1 MGRPSKRA
9 AHMRQ
14 HRLNE
19 TNEEREK
26 RLSQKRKS
34 TSIDISKET
43 CEERKNR
50 LSIMRAYMKKV
61 LYRENIEKRTLR
73 LGLIHDRLSN
83 ETEEQ
88 RAHRLGVIHNRL
100 LNETQEQCAHRL
112 GMIHDRL
119 SNQTQEQRAHR
130 LSMIHDR
137 LSNETQEQRA
147 HRLGMIHDRLSN
159 ETQEQ
164 RAHRL
169 SMIHDR
175 LSNETQEQRAHRLG
189 MIHDRLSNETQEQ
202 RAHRLSMIHDRLS
215 NETEEQR
222 AHRLG
227 VIHDRLSNETEE
239 QRAHRLGVIHDRL
252 SNETEEQRAHR
263 LGVIHDR
270 LSNETEAQ
278 RAHRL
283 GVIHDR
289 LSNETEEQ
297 RAHRLGVIH
306 DRLSNETEE
315 QRAHR
320 LGLIRDRL
328 LNETPETRSDRL
340 SRMQQANQAC
350 RDITNQQSFE
360 AAINIFADVPCAVCK
375 RSLYPKQR
383 SNLRANMY
391 SILLPEE
398 LVALGTITTCSRC
411 SNNIRKRK
419 IPTTAYWN
427 KMMPAEVPPE
437 LVNLTSV
444 EERFLSRIVPF
455 LKIVKLNNRF
465 SQNWCKGQV
474 ILFAKDV
481 VEIAEQLPLTPNQ
494 AGLVLVVES
503 LENLSC
509 SKEFVVDMQRL
520 NRAFTWLISNNH
532 LYSDVQVH
540 FETTLNI
547 PHILQIAENSI
558 PEQDGVASETLSQHY
573 ITLNDNKAI
582 LRGSFNQGD
591 LRFNLSRGKQCT
603 GIAAV
608 ACAAFS
614 VLDPNKWA
622 KSDIDYIVIIGDK
635 YYNDCIAARDNPA
648 PGEVNP
654 EYLAVS
660 DLSPRLIYNRQNLV
674 ITVLEETN
682 HNGHIDNDNTSDGFP
697 NLKNALLSFFREHS
711 NGILTAN
718 AISIAVHCRTLG
730 DNQTY
735 FLFDSHARGP
745 KGASAPINGTACCM
759 RFSELDDLHAII
771 RQYWN
776 NRQG

>member
-1 MGRPSKRA
+1 
-9 AHMRQ
+9 
-14 HRLNE
+14 
-19 TNEEREK
+19 
-26 RLSQKRKS
+26 
-34 TSIDISKET
+34 
-43 CEERKNR
+43 
-50 LSIMRAYMKKV
+50 
-61 LYRENIEKRTLR
+61 
-73 LGLIHDRLSN
+73 
-83 ETEEQ
+83 
-88 RAHRLGVIHNRL
+88 
-100 LNETQEQCAHRL
+100 
-112 GMIHDRL
+112 
-119 SNQTQEQRAHR
+119 
-130 LSMIHDR
+130 
-137 LSNETQEQRA
+137 
-147 HRLGMIHDRLSN
+147 
-159 ETQEQ
+159 
-164 RAHRL
+164 
-169 SMIHDR
+169 
-175 LSNETQEQRAHRLG
+175 
-189 MIHDRLSNETQEQ
+189 
-202 RAHRLSMIHDRLS
+202 
-215 NETEEQR
+215 
-222 AHRLG
+222 
-227 VIHDRLSNETEE
+227 
-239 QRAHRLGVIHDRL
+239 
-252 SNETEEQRAHR
+252 
-263 LGVIHDR
+263 
-270 LSNETEAQ
+270 
-278 RAHRL
+278 
-283 GVIHDR
+283 
-289 LSNETEEQ
+289 
-297 RAHRLGVIH
+297 
-306 DRLSNETEE
+306 
-315 QRAHR
+315 
-320 LGLIRDRL
+320 
-328 LNETPETRSDRL
+328 
-340 SRMQQANQAC
+340 MQQANQAC
-350 RDITNQQSFE
+350 RDITNEQSFE

-375 RSLYPKQR
+375 RSLYPQQR

-520 NRAFTWLISNNH
+520 NRALTWLISNNH
-532 LYSDVQVH
+532 LYSDV
-540 FETTLNI
+540 
-547 PHILQIAENSI
+547 
-558 PEQDGVASETLSQHY
+558 QDGVASETLSQHY

-697 NLKNALLSFFREHS
+697 NLKNALLSFFRGHS

-718 AISIAVHCRTLG
+718 AISIAVHCRTLVTG
-730 DNQTY
+730 SQGG
-735 FLFDSHARGP
+735 FRSHKWYR
-745 KGASAPINGTACCM
+745 
-759 RFSELDDLHAII
+759 LLHAI
-771 RQYWN
+771 
-776 NRQG
+776 